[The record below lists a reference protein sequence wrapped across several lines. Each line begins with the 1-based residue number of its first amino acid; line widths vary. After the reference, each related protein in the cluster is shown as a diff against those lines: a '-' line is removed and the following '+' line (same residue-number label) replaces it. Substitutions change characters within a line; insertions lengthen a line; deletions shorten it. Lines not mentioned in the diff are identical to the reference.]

1 MNLVD
6 MTWTVKLKYQI
17 GRLTKQQ
24 FVSILDALYLE
35 ARAQE
40 VIRAEVSNG

>member
-24 FVSILDALYLE
+24 FIYILNALYIE

-40 VIRAEVSNG
+40 ALRNA